1 MEFRTTA
8 AILGIALVVIY
19 AVGSGIWVN
28 SSPGWY
34 TSLNRPPWQPPDFVF
49 GIIWPYNFIVL
60 GFAAVIVSNR
70 LSTALV
76 ATYLTIFAASVA
88 CALTWAYQFY
98 RPHNLAAASTALT
111 CVAVLT
117 IALVFIASR
126 ASWPLALALMPYQIW
141 VSIAS
146 FLSWSYARL
155 N

>member
-1 MEFRTTA
+1 MKLVA
-8 AILGIALVVIY
+8 SSIGVALVLIY
-19 AVGSGIWVN
+19 VVGSGLWVN
-28 SSPGWY
+28 TGDGWY
-34 TSLNRPPWQPPDFVF
+34 RGLNQPAWQPPDFIF

-60 GFAAVIVSNR
+60 GYAAVIVSNR
-70 LSTALV
+70 LGSALV
-76 ATYLTIFAASVA
+76 ATYLTIFAISVA

-98 RPHNLAAASTALT
+98 RPHNLEAASTALT

-117 IALVFIASR
+117 IALVVIASR
-126 ASWPLALALMPYQIW
+126 ASWPLAFALMPYQIW

>member
-1 MEFRTTA
+1 MKLVA
-8 AILGIALVVIY
+8 SSIGVALVLIY
-19 AVGSGIWVN
+19 VVGSGLWVN
-28 SSPGWY
+28 TGDGWY
-34 TSLNRPPWQPPDFVF
+34 RGLNQPAWQPPDFIF

-60 GFAAVIVSNR
+60 GYAAVIVSNR

-76 ATYLTIFAASVA
+76 ATYLTVFAISVA
-88 CALTWAYQFY
+88 CALTWAFQFY
-98 RPHNLAAASTALT
+98 RPHNLEAASTALT

-117 IALVFIASR
+117 IALVVIASR
-126 ASWPLALALMPYQIW
+126 ASWPLAFALMPYQIW

>member
-1 MEFRTTA
+1 MKLVA
-8 AILGIALVVIY
+8 SSIGVALVLIY
-19 AVGSGIWVN
+19 VVGSGLWVN
-28 SSPGWY
+28 TGDGWY
-34 TSLNRPPWQPPDFVF
+34 RGLNQPSWQPPDFIF

-98 RPHNLAAASTALT
+98 RPHNLEAASTALT

-117 IALVFIASR
+117 IALVVIASR

>member
-1 MEFRTTA
+1 MKLVA
-8 AILGIALVVIY
+8 SSIGVALVLIYVI
-19 AVGSGIWVN
+19 GSGLWVN
-28 SSPGWY
+28 TGDGWY
-34 TSLNRPPWQPPDFVF
+34 RGLNQPAWQPPDFVF

-98 RPHNLAAASTALT
+98 RPHNLEAASTALT

-117 IALVFIASR
+117 IALVVIASR

-146 FLSWSYARL
+146 FLSWTYARL